1 MEVIIMK
8 VLEGL
13 KYSKD
18 HEWVKVDGNKAYI
31 GITDH
36 AQHSLGDIVFVEIPE
51 EGIDI
56 NKGDVLSVVE
66 SVKAASDVYT
76 PVSGKIIEVNE
87 ELEDSPEKINED
99 PYTNYIAVVEMR
111 DISELEELL
120 NMQEYERYCEEE

>member
-1 MEVIIMK
+1 MK